1 MVAQRR
7 RNDDA
12 LVVAPACGAAVEA
25 ATRQCG
31 LSERTVYS
39 RMRAADFQA
48 RVKLVRSDMVRRSA
62 GLLSAAAG
70 QAVQTLLEL
79 MRPPTP
85 PTVRLGAARAV
96 LELGLKVREL
106 AELEVEV
113 RALEERLDALGPPD
127 QGRRW

>member
-1 MVAQRR
+1 M
-7 RNDDA
+7 
-12 LVVAPACGAAVEA
+12 
-25 ATRQCG
+25 
-31 LSERTVYS
+31 YS
-39 RMRAADFQA
+39 RLRAADFQA

-79 MRPPTP
+79 TRSPTP

-96 LELGLKVREL
+96 LELGLKVREV

-113 RALEERLDALGPPD
+113 RALEERLDALGQQD
-127 QGRRW
+127 HGRRW